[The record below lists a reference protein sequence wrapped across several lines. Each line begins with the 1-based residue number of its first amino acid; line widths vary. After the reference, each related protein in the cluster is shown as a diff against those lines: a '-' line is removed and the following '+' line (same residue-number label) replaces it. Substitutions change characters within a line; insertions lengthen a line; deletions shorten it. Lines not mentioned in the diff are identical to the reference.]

1 MRILLLGSG
10 GREHAFAWKLTQS
23 PLCESLFIAPGNPG
37 TAKCGTNLPFSVTDF
52 DAIKQTCIDKKID
65 LVIVGPEEP
74 LVKGVTDFIISNPA
88 LRNIDVIGPGKNGA
102 QLEGSKAFAKAFMM
116 RHNIPTAAYKEFTLE
131 NYQEGVSYL
140 KNHAL
145 PIVMKADGLAAG
157 KGVVI
162 CENHL
167 EAIAEF
173 ELMIQRA
180 KFGEAGKR
188 VVIEQFLQGVEMSV
202 FVLMDGK
209 NYVILPEAKDY
220 KRIGE
225 GDTGP
230 NTGGMGAVSP
240 VPFAD
245 KVLMKKIEEKVIKP
259 TVDGLQKE
267 GLEYRGFIFF
277 GFMIVKD
284 EPYMIEYNCRMGDP
298 ETEVVI
304 PRLKNDL
311 VELFAAV
318 ATQQLDKIKIETD
331 PRTACTVV
339 AVSGGYPGEYEKGH
353 IINGLDDINPTDS
366 MLFHMGTTEEKGKI
380 VTSGGRVFCITS
392 YGKSVF
398 DAVEISKD
406 ELRKVSFT
414 EMNYR
419 TDIGYE
425 FP

>member
-1 MRILLLGSG
+1 
-10 GREHAFAWKLTQS
+10 
-23 PLCESLFIAPGNPG
+23 
-37 TAKCGTNLPFSVTDF
+37 
-52 DAIKQTCIDKKID
+52 
-65 LVIVGPEEP
+65 
-74 LVKGVTDFIISNPA
+74 
-88 LRNIDVIGPGKNGA
+88 
-102 QLEGSKAFAKAFMM
+102 
-116 RHNIPTAAYKEFTLE
+116 
-131 NYQEGVSYL
+131 
-140 KNHAL
+140 
-145 PIVMKADGLAAG
+145 
-157 KGVVI
+157 
-162 CENHL
+162 
-167 EAIAEF
+167 
-173 ELMIQRA
+173 
-180 KFGEAGKR
+180 
-188 VVIEQFLQGVEMSV
+188 
-202 FVLMDGK
+202 
-209 NYVILPEAKDY
+209 
-220 KRIGE
+220 
-225 GDTGP
+225 
-230 NTGGMGAVSP
+230 MGAVSP

-353 IINGLDDINPTDS
+353 IINGLDDINTTDS
-366 MLFHMGTTEEKGKI
+366 MLFHMGTAEEKGKI